1 MKISNTTKK
10 TNNKELETEFLKS
23 VEKGTH
29 TDKYIKMLYDIILG
43 CINSQKINSLKLSK
57 EDKEDII
64 QNSILNCIR
73 YIRIKDDNKHKTFK
87 IDNKR
92 KLFNYIT
99 TIYFNELK
107 KYFNN
112 INIHKEVFTDIDI
125 IEFE

>member
-73 YIRIKDDNKHKTFK
+73 YIRIKDDDKYKTFK

-107 KYFNN
+107 KHFNN